1 MGPVVGWREE
11 RHVMGDAAEGS
22 MGPSGAGVLAGHP
35 AVAAAVAGGGRW
47 TRVHHIPEVTSTND
61 VALERLQ
68 AGEPAGL
75 VVVADAQT
83 AGRGRAGRGWIDA
96 VQGSEGPGNLA
107 VTATVPVRAQRAGG
121 AVPLA
126 AGLAVADA
134 FRAAGASPTLKWP
147 NDVLLDDRKACGI
160 LVERHDLPAGSVLLI
175 GCGLDLDWR
184 GVSRGGEVA
193 GWTSLAESLGAAV
206 DRGAVLGALLTHLDR
221 RLHVLER
228 DPAALLTAYR
238 AACVTLDRP
247 VRVVLPG
254 GEERTGVARDLDADG
269 HLVVATDDGTFVV
282 RAGDVVHLRPGT
294 I

>member
-1 MGPVVGWREE
+1 VAAGTHGDEHRDAGP
-11 RHVMGDAAEGS
+11 
-22 MGPSGAGVLAGHP
+22 AGLANHP
-35 AVAAAVAGGGRW
+35 AVVAALAGGHRW
-47 TRVHHIPEVTSTND
+47 TDVRHHAEVTSTND
-61 VALERLQ
+61 VALERLR
-68 AGEPAGL
+68 AGEAAGL

-83 AGRGRAGRGWIDA
+83 AGRGRAGRGWVDA
-96 VQGSEGPGNLA
+96 VVGPAGPANLA
-107 VTATVPVRAQRAGG
+107 VTASVPVRTGAVG

-134 FRAAGASPTLKWP
+134 FRAGGGSPTLKWP

-184 GVSRGGEVA
+184 GVPRDGDAA

-206 DRGAVLGALLTHLDR
+206 DRGVVLGALLTHLDR
-221 RLHVLER
+221 RLSVLER

-238 AACVTLDRP
+238 EMCATLDRK

-254 GEERTGVARDLDADG
+254 GRERTGVARDLDADG
-269 HLVVATDDGTFVV
+269 HLVVATDAGPLVV
-282 RAGDVVHLRPGT
+282 RAGDVVHLRPDAP
-294 I
+294 

>member
-1 MGPVVGWREE
+1 VAVGT
-11 RHVMGDAAEGS
+11 D
-22 MGPSGAGVLAGHP
+22 GAGRRDAGDGGLAAHP
-35 AVAAAVAGGGRW
+35 AVVTALASSGRW
-47 TRVHHIPEVTSTND
+47 SQVSHLTEVTSTND
-61 VALERLQ
+61 VALDRLR

-75 VVVADAQT
+75 VVVADAQS

-96 VQGSEGPGNLA
+96 VRGPAGPANLA
-107 VTATVPVRAQRAGG
+107 VTASVPVRTGAVG

-160 LVERHDLPAGSVLLI
+160 LVERHDLATSSVVLI

-184 GVSRGGEVA
+184 GVRREGEAA
-193 GWTSLAESLGAAV
+193 GWTSLAEVVGTAV
-206 DRGAVLGALLTHLDR
+206 DRGAVLGDLLVHLDR
-221 RLHVLER
+221 RLRVLER

-238 AACVTLDRP
+238 EACATLDRQ

-254 GEERTGVARDLDADG
+254 GQQRTGVARDLDADG
-269 HLVVATDDGTFVV
+269 HLVVVTDEGPLVV
-282 RAGDVVHLRPGT
+282 RAGDVVHLRSPGT
-294 I
+294 